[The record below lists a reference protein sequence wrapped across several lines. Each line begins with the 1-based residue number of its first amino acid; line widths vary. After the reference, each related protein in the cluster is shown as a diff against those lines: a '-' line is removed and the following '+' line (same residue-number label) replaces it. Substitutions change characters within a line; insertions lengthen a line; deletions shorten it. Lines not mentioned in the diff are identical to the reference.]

1 MFARKRKKKKKRSG
15 RKKGQSKKK
24 KQRSNA
30 NFVKLGPK
38 TVPQSSMIDVTRFFY
53 PTVNHRTN
61 VDTSK
66 RRWIKNAV
74 RIETQIRKK
83 KKKEKR
89 KKVNKKKKRRKKN
102 SRQTVAKSGSESF
115 PVYKL
120 ETPPNPVWN
129 QIWQPARRAKG
140 ENGGKKNKTRI
151 KVELN
156 AGKGFEM
163 GGETRTRKL
172 FLIHPWL
179 IRGDGLIFTISRSL
193 TTLKSRAAHRLIDT
207 KRGEVPLTDSFPSVQ
222 GLNAEHDEYF
232 TDRSISPPL
241 FSVLS
246 LFLSRGARGRR

>member
-83 KKKEKR
+83 KEERKEK
-89 KKVNKKKKRRKKN
+89 
-102 SRQTVAKSGSESF
+102 
-115 PVYKL
+115 
-120 ETPPNPVWN
+120 
-129 QIWQPARRAKG
+129 KG
-140 ENGGKKNKTRI
+140 K
-151 KVELN
+151 
-156 AGKGFEM
+156 
-163 GGETRTRKL
+163 
-172 FLIHPWL
+172 
-179 IRGDGLIFTISRSL
+179 
-193 TTLKSRAAHRLIDT
+193 
-207 KRGEVPLTDSFPSVQ
+207 
-222 GLNAEHDEYF
+222 
-232 TDRSISPPL
+232 
-241 FSVLS
+241 
-246 LFLSRGARGRR
+246 

>member
-83 KKKEKR
+83 K
-89 KKVNKKKKRRKKN
+89 RRKK
-102 SRQTVAKSGSESF
+102 RE
-115 PVYKL
+115 
-120 ETPPNPVWN
+120 
-129 QIWQPARRAKG
+129 
-140 ENGGKKNKTRI
+140 
-151 KVELN
+151 
-156 AGKGFEM
+156 
-163 GGETRTRKL
+163 
-172 FLIHPWL
+172 
-179 IRGDGLIFTISRSL
+179 
-193 TTLKSRAAHRLIDT
+193 
-207 KRGEVPLTDSFPSVQ
+207 KR
-222 GLNAEHDEYF
+222 
-232 TDRSISPPL
+232 
-241 FSVLS
+241 
-246 LFLSRGARGRR
+246 

>member
-1 MFARKRKKKKKRSG
+1 MECSLEKERKRKKGAEERKDNRKKKKK
-15 RKKGQSKKK
+15 
-24 KQRSNA
+24 RSNA

-83 KKKEKR
+83 KKKKEKR
-89 KKVNKKKKRRKKN
+89 KKVNKKKKEGKKN

-156 AGKGFEM
+156 AGKGFEL
-163 GGETRTRKL
+163 GGETRTR
-172 FLIHPWL
+172 
-179 IRGDGLIFTISRSL
+179 
-193 TTLKSRAAHRLIDT
+193 
-207 KRGEVPLTDSFPSVQ
+207 
-222 GLNAEHDEYF
+222 
-232 TDRSISPPL
+232 
-241 FSVLS
+241 
-246 LFLSRGARGRR
+246 